1 MERFLNLHLFDGAA
15 GGGDGGGAGSA
26 GGGDGGTAAG
36 GTVTGGSINGQ
47 TVTTAEAEA
56 RQAAFDSFIAENKD
70 LYDARVEKQLSRRFR
85 DTERLRADSD
95 RLAKLGPTL
104 SLLQQRYGT
113 ADGDIDALME
123 AIEGDNAYYEEAAMD
138 AGMTVEQYKEMQR
151 LERENAEL
159 RQMRETQEQQ
169 KRANARFEEWMKQA
183 EACKQFYPS
192 FDLEAELQ
200 GENGERMMKLMT
212 SGVDVRTAFEV
223 IYKDDI
229 LGGAMAKTAQT
240 IAQKTVN
247 GIRSRGMRPRE
258 NGVAGNNA
266 PVAMT
271 TDVNKMTKKEREE
284 IARRV
289 MRGERIVL

>member
-1 MERFLNLHLFDGAA
+1 MEKILNLHLFDG
-15 GGGDGGGAGSA
+15 GDGGSGGDGGASVGGAP
-26 GGGDGGTAAG
+26 AAEP
-36 GTVTGGSINGQ
+36 S
-47 TVTTAEAEA
+47 VTTAEAEE
-56 RQAAFDSFIAENKD
+56 RQRAFDEFITQNKD

-95 RLAKLGPTL
+95 RLAKLTPTL

-113 ADGDIDALME
+113 KDGDTDALAK
-123 AIEGDNAYYEEAAMD
+123 AIEDDNAFYEQAAMD
-138 AGMTVEQYKEMQR
+138 AGMTVEQYKEMSR

-169 KRANARFEEWMKQA
+169 ARANARFQEWMEQA

-192 FDLEAELQ
+192 FDLEQELQ
-200 GENGERMMKLMT
+200 DEETGERMMKLMQ

-223 IYKDDI
+223 IHKDDI
-229 LGGAMAKTAQT
+229 IGGAMAKTAQV

-247 GIRSRGMRPRE
+247 NIRSRGMRPQE
-258 NGVAGNNA
+258 NGVSGNGA
-266 PVAMT
+266 PVSMT
-271 TDVNKMTKKEREE
+271 TDVNKMTRKDREE

-289 MRGERIVL
+289 MRGERVTLS